1 MTNSSDQ
8 NSKGPKQS
16 RNDDQISETEVQ
28 MNKQSKDYKDVS
40 SRIATLDS
48 VFFARHGLLLAIL
61 YGVLFDL
68 GGAILG
74 IFMALIAV
82 NMGFVESIDVL
93 SNPESIEGMIVL
105 LVVNGVAVILMGV
118 VVVGTNKQLA
128 YTSSLKE
135 QFPLKKNN
143 FLLVG
148 GIFLLMILIVG
159 GFNYLTSFFETTY
172 FPDFEVVTPYGFL
185 ESDNPAVL
193 TLAIVNVV
201 IIAPI
206 VEELFYRWTIINA
219 LDNGMS
225 DRATVL
231 FSSLIFAL
239 AHSATNLEYSF
250 YFFVIHLISSFLLG
264 MFLGIVYLKTRK
276 VLLTIILHAGWNF
289 LISSQTFFVLANAS
303 LVYSIIFL
311 VLIGVSAIF
320 LGILIFNYFNNR
332 KDPSK
337 ATLSMFIEVFRLSKK
352 QVDNN
357 NKVSS
362 IDSKDERTIKMKWEW
377 FELIGGYFLLS
388 VLIPHLIQAFDSL
401 IGAIATII
409 LFFYLGALGLIGAIF
424 FFRQINKIN
433 QVSSLEHYYSTT
445 E

>member
-143 FLLVG
+143 FLLIG

-185 ESDNPAVL
+185 ESDNPTVL

-239 AHSATNLEYSF
+239 A
-250 YFFVIHLISSFLLG
+250 
-264 MFLGIVYLKTRK
+264 
-276 VLLTIILHAGWNF
+276 
-289 LISSQTFFVLANAS
+289 
-303 LVYSIIFL
+303 
-311 VLIGVSAIF
+311 
-320 LGILIFNYFNNR
+320 
-332 KDPSK
+332 
-337 ATLSMFIEVFRLSKK
+337 
-352 QVDNN
+352 
-357 NKVSS
+357 
-362 IDSKDERTIKMKWEW
+362 
-377 FELIGGYFLLS
+377 
-388 VLIPHLIQAFDSL
+388 
-401 IGAIATII
+401 
-409 LFFYLGALGLIGAIF
+409 
-424 FFRQINKIN
+424 
-433 QVSSLEHYYSTT
+433 
-445 E
+445 